1 MENFAPQNVH
11 ILRPSGNNIEDG
23 SITDVDISPTAG
35 IKASK
40 IDTAGATNVV
50 ASVSA
55 DPNSVI
61 LISRSGSNVIVG
73 IDQSQRDYRNWWES
87 W

>member
-1 MENFAPQNVH
+1 MANSSTPNIH
-11 ILRPSGNNIEDG
+11 ILRPGGNNIEDG
-23 SITDVDISPTAG
+23 SITDADISPTAG

-40 IDTAGATNVV
+40 IDFSGVTVVTSISVDSTLTA
-50 ASVSA
+50 SA
-55 DPNSVI
+55 K
-61 LISRSGSNVIVG
+61 SGDVTLG